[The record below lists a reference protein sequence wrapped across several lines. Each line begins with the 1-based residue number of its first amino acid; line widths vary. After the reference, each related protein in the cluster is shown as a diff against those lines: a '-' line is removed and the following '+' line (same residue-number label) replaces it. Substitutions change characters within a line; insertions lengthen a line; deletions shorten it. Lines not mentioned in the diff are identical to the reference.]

1 MKLEQTTILLAED
14 ETNDVFFMQR
24 CFEKAR
30 LLNPLQVVNDGV
42 QAMAYLKGEGE
53 YADREKFPFPILML
67 LDLRMPRKS
76 GFEVLE
82 WRASQPG
89 LKRLPTVVLTSSK
102 EGPDINRAYD
112 LGANSYLV
120 KPPQPEALAE
130 MFQRLNSYWVALNV
144 PPDCAPN
151 GNG

>member
-1 MKLEQTTILLAED
+1 MTMEPATILLAED
-14 ETNDVFFMQR
+14 DPNDVFFMRR

-30 LLNPLQVVNDGV
+30 LLNPLQVVNDGEQVV
-42 QAMAYLKGEGE
+42 QYLLGKGA
-53 YADREKFPFPILML
+53 YADRIQYAFPLLLL

-82 WRASQPG
+82 WLRQQPG
-89 LKRLPTVVLTSSK
+89 LKRLLTVVLTSSH

-120 KPPQPEALAE
+120 KPPGAEALME
-130 MFQRLNSYWVALNV
+130 MFDRLNSYWM
-144 PPDCAPN
+144 
-151 GNG
+151 